1 MPETQRPPPADG
13 TTRAIVAR
21 LVREHVRSHLWPLVA
36 AAVLMAVAAGAT
48 AANAW
53 LMQPVLDDVFLKRD
67 NALLYLVPAALLAMS
82 VVKGVASYA
91 QEVLMNR
98 VGQRIIADVQ
108 IGMFAHLMRAD
119 LAYFHSTAAGRLI
132 SRVVNDARLLQ
143 SAVSTALTGFV
154 KEALTLV
161 FLVALM
167 FYQDWLLAIVAFFA
181 FPAGV
186 LPIIRL
192 GRRMRKVSANTQ
204 AQTAEFSTLL
214 NETFQGMRH
223 VKAYGMEQ
231 AEIARASGLVET
243 IFRLV
248 YKAARTRAATRPIM
262 EILGGLAVAA
272 VVLYGGSQVIAGTT
286 TPGTFFSFM
295 TALILAYQ
303 PVKSLASLNVNLQ
316 EGLAAA
322 QRIFTVL
329 DLEPEIRDRPGAAI
343 LPPGTRDIRFEAVSF
358 AYVPGVAA
366 LDGITLDIPAGRTVA
381 LVGPSGAGKSTIL
394 NLIPRFYDVAGGRI
408 LVGGIDVR
416 DVTLASLRANIA
428 LVSQEISLFDDT
440 VRANIAYGRPGASE
454 AEIVAAAR
462 AAGAHDFVIELP
474 EGYDTRVGSRGV
486 KLSGGQQ
493 QRVSIARAMLKDAPI
508 LLLDEATSA
517 LDSETERHVQAALAT
532 LKRGRT
538 TIVVAHRLSTVV
550 EADLIHVIDDGRIV
564 ESGSHAE
571 LVRRGGLYARL
582 HQMQFAGDLK
592 ASHAPA

>member
-1 MPETQRPPPADG
+1 
-13 TTRAIVAR
+13 
-21 LVREHVRSHLWPLVA
+21 
-36 AAVLMAVAAGAT
+36 MAVAAGAT
-48 AANAW
+48 AGNAW

-67 NALLYLVPAALLAMS
+67 NTLLYLVPAALVAMS
-82 VVKGVASYA
+82 VIKGIASYA
-91 QEVLMNR
+91 QEVLMHR
-98 VGQRIIADVQ
+98 VGLRVIADVQ

-119 LAYFHSTAAGRLI
+119 LAYFHNTAPGRLI

-154 KEALTLV
+154 KETLTLV

-167 FYQDWLLAIVAFFA
+167 FYQDWLLALIAFFA

-204 AQTAEFSTLL
+204 VQTAEFSTLL

-223 VKAYGMEQ
+223 VKAYGMEK
-231 AEIARASGLVET
+231 AEIARASVLVET

-322 QRIFTVL
+322 QRIFALL
-329 DLEPEIRDRPGAAI
+329 DLEPEIRDRPDAAS
-343 LPPGTRDIRFEAVSF
+343 LPPGTRDIRFDSVRF

-366 LDGITLDIPAGRTVA
+366 LDGISFDIAAGHTVA

-408 LVGGIDVR
+408 LVGGVDVR

-428 LVSQEISLFDDT
+428 LVSQEVSLFDDT

-462 AAGAHDFVIELP
+462 AAGAHDFIIELP

-493 QRVSIARAMLKDAPI
+493 QRLSIARAMLKDAPI

-517 LDSETERHVQAALAT
+517 LDSESERHVQAALAT

-538 TIVVAHRLSTVV
+538 TVVVAHRLSTIV

-564 ESGSHAE
+564 ESGDHAE

-582 HQMQFAGDLK
+582 YQMQFAGEREAE
-592 ASHAPA
+592 ASRSPA